1 MTTLTVIKGVAL
13 VIFAVAVAVI
23 YHNTNSYEPTKRII
37 YIIGGTIAVYIVTT
51 IVCVLSVSGM
61 QVKSEPALEDTLS
74 VMKMIFTP
82 INAMIVLATL
92 GNIFGKLKDKAIETD
107 KAGKRILI
115 MVIVLIIVLVIE
127 SNYVGGFVH
136 DILA

>member
-13 VIFAVAVAVI
+13 IIFAIAVAVI
-23 YHNTNSYEPTKRII
+23 YHNTNSYEPTKRIG
-37 YIIGGTIAVYIVTT
+37 YIIGGSIVVYVVTA
-51 IVCVLSVSGM
+51 IVCSLSVSGM
-61 QVKSEPALEDTLS
+61 QVKSEPALKDTLS

-92 GNIFGKLKDKAIETD
+92 GNVFGKLKDKAIEID
-107 KAGKRILI
+107 KAGKRIVI
-115 MVIVLIIVLVIE
+115 MLVVFIIVLVVE

-136 DILA
+136 SLLV